1 MEVKALEDPF
11 GARVLGL
18 DLTAPLATGE
28 REAADRSFT
37 RTFTASCRAGSD
49 DPGSVRTQAG
59 DCQAGQGRRER
70 GSRR

>member
-37 RTFTASCRAGSD
+37 EPSPHRAARGTAVPA
-49 DPGSVRTQAG
+49 A
-59 DCQAGQGRRER
+59 
-70 GSRR
+70 